1 MSAVLEQY
9 FQHVVVDK
17 INDLISNRFKELKV
31 ELDAKFY
38 EFRLDLESLKKNVS
52 DSGQE
57 ICEKMQ
63 EELKEL
69 LAENGKK
76 AVERKEPSPAK
87 SSVSTKKPAGAK
99 KKIVKKAPAK
109 KAATK

>member
-31 ELDAKFY
+31 ELDAKFS
-38 EFRLDLESLKKNVS
+38 EFRLDLESVKKNVS
-52 DSGQE
+52 DSGQD

-63 EELKEL
+63 KELKEL

-76 AVERKEPSPAK
+76 IVESKKPLPAK
-87 SSVSTKKPAGAK
+87 STVSTKKPAGAK
-99 KKIVKKAPAK
+99 KTVVKKAPAK
-109 KAATK
+109 KAAPK

>member
-31 ELDAKFY
+31 ELDAKFC
-38 EFRLDLESLKKNVS
+38 EFRLDLESLKKDVS

-69 LAENGKK
+69 LSENGKK
-76 AVERKEPSPAK
+76 AVESKEPSPAK
-87 SSVSTKKPAGAK
+87 SPVPTKKSAGAK

>member
-17 INDLISNRFKELKV
+17 INELISDRFKEIKV

-38 EFRLDLESLKKNVS
+38 EFRLDLENLRKNVS
-52 DSGQE
+52 ESGEE
-57 ICEKMQ
+57 ICGKMS
-63 EELKEL
+63 EEIKEI

-76 AVERKEPSPAK
+76 AVLTKKATPAK
-87 SSVSTKKPAGAK
+87 KPVVVKKTATPK
-99 KKIVKKAPAK
+99 KTVVKKAPAK
-109 KAATK
+109 KVVKK